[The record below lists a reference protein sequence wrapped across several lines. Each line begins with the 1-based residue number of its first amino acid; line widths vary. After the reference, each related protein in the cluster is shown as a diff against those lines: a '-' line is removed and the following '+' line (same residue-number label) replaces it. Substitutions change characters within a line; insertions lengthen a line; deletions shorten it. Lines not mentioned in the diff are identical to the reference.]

1 MLFTKLIIIKILSL
15 FNTGSTQYSKAFRS
29 AFNLLK
35 STSTGREAS
44 RTKVII
50 FLTDGEPT
58 DEPTE
63 IMPTIQ
69 TKNAELNNKVLIMTY
84 GMEQDLQILRD
95 IAYQDGGRYGVSQAT
110 DVTVSTT
117 TLSTTLSRSRNEEKS
132 RLPIRIR
139 T

>member
-15 FNTGSTQYSKAFRS
+15 FNTGSTQYSKAFCS

-35 STSTGREAS
+35 STSTGREPS
-44 RTKVII
+44 RTKVMI

-63 IMPTIQ
+63 IMQTIQ
-69 TKNAELNNKVLIMTY
+69 TKNAELNNKVVIMTY
-84 GMEQDLQILRD
+84 GMEQDLSNPSRYCLSRRW
-95 IAYQDGGRYGVSQAT
+95 RYGVSQAT

-117 TLSTTLSRSRNEEKS
+117 TLSTTLSRSRNEENS